1 MLRSSM
7 SPTPSPV
14 GSLLRKW
21 RLARKMTQLE
31 LASEAEISTRHLSFV
46 ETGKSNASSEMILI
60 LASALELPLRERNAL
75 LVSAGFAPA
84 YRETSLDSPDM
95 GQVRMLID
103 FMLKQAEPFGA
114 VVVDGCWNL
123 VRANTP
129 AKLFTGIFVSDPAA
143 VLRAGPPN
151 MVRLLLHPAGLR
163 ERCVNWSTLARD
175 MVCRLH
181 REVAVTHDRRLAS
194 LLDEVL
200 AYEGVPKDW
209 RRFDIEAPQELLL
222 PMHVRHRGFDLR
234 LYTAITTLGSAQDIS
249 LQELRIETFF
259 PADAKSDA
267 QLRGLAGAGQSGS

>member
-1 MLRSSM
+1 
-7 SPTPSPV
+7 
-14 GSLLRKW
+14 
-21 RLARKMTQLE
+21 MTQLE

-46 ETGKSNASSEMILI
+46 ENGKSKASSEMLLI

-95 GQVRMLID
+95 SQVRLLID

-123 VRANTP
+123 VRANGP
-129 AKLFTGIFVSDPAA
+129 ATLFTGLFVTNPAA
-143 VLRAGPPN
+143 VLQAGPPN

-163 ERCVNWSTLARD
+163 DRCVNWSTLARD
-175 MVCRLH
+175 MVGRLH
-181 REVAVTHDRRLAS
+181 REVMVTHDKRLAA
-194 LLDEVL
+194 LLEEVL
-200 AYEGVPKDW
+200 AYEGVPKEW
-209 RRFDIEAPQELLL
+209 RRFDVEVLPDPLL
-222 PMHVRHRGFDLR
+222 PMHVRHEGVDLR

-259 PADAKSDA
+259 PADAESDT
-267 QLRGLAGAGQSGS
+267 QLRRLAG